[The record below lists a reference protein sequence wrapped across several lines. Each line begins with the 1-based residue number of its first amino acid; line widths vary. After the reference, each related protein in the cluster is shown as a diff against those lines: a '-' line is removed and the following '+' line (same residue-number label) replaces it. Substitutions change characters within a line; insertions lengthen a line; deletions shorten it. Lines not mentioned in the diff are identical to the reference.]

1 MDINKKKSKK
11 KTRIFFATDI
21 HGSERCFKKFIKA
34 GEFYKADVLIMGGDI
49 SGKLVTPIIEDN
61 GTWKA
66 VFAGSSHSASNNEEL
81 EEVERKVRAAGF
93 YPYRTNKQEVEELN
107 AKPEK
112 LKQLFSELMIES
124 MNRWIR
130 MAEEKLKDSEVKC
143 FISAGNDDIYEI
155 DSILSSS
162 DVVIHPDEKVVM
174 IDELDHE
181 MLSTGKSNMTPWE
194 CPRDVPEDELAKHIE
209 ELASQVNDMKQCIF
223 NIHVPPFGTGID
235 EAPELDEN
243 LKPRL
248 APGGGTISAPVG
260 SKAVREAIEKYQPM
274 LGLHGHIHESKGYFE
289 IGKTKCF
296 NPGSEYTEG
305 ILRGLLVDVAGKKV
319 KDFMF
324 TSG

>member
-1 MDINKKKSKK
+1 MGKKKK

-34 GEFYKADVLIMGGDI
+34 GEFYKSDVLIMGGDI
-49 SGKLVTPIIEDN
+49 TGKMVVPIVDQGN
-61 GTWKA
+61 GTWKT
-66 VFAGSSHSASNNEEL
+66 VFAGSSHAASNNDEL
-81 EEVERKVRAAGF
+81 EEVENRVRAAGF
-93 YPYRTNKQEVEELN
+93 YSYRTNKQEVEELN

-112 LKQLFSELMIES
+112 LKQLFKELMLES
-124 MNRWIR
+124 MNRWMR
-130 MAEEKLKDSEVKC
+130 MAEERLKGSEVKC
-143 FISAGNDDIYEI
+143 FISAGNDDILDI
-155 DSILSSS
+155 DPVLSSS
-162 DVVIHPDEKVVM
+162 DVIIHPDEKVVM
-174 IDELDHE
+174 IDELEHE

-194 CPRDVPEDELAKHIE
+194 CPRDVPEDKLAKHIE
-209 ELASQVNDMKQCIF
+209 ELVSQVNDIKKCIF

-243 LKPRL
+243 LKPKL
-248 APGGGTISAPVG
+248 APGGGTISVPVG
-260 SKAVREAIEKYQPM
+260 SKAVREAIEKYQPL
-274 LGLHGHIHESKGYFE
+274 LGLHGHIHESKGYFQ

-305 ILRGLLVDVAGKKV
+305 ILRGLLVDIDIKKGV